1 MIVFPMAGRG
11 QRFVD
16 AGYRQP
22 KFMLELAGTSVFR
35 HVLEGFSSLFGAE
48 KFLFV
53 MTYDTQI
60 AAFVDSGCAA
70 MGLAAPLLAIL
81 DAPTRGQA
89 ETVALGLQQAAI
101 DAAEPLTIFN
111 IDTLRP
117 NFAYPANMDLNRI
130 DGYLE
135 VFKGAGD
142 GWSFVRPQPGNGGR
156 VAETAEKKR
165 ISDLCCSG
173 LYHFR
178 TASLF
183 TDAFQGALGDADWPL
198 VNGEYYVAPL
208 YNRLI
213 AAGADIR
220 YHLIAENEI
229 AFCGTPEQYA
239 ELSRQMKN
247 EHG

>member
-1 MIVFPMAGRG
+1 VIVFPMNGRG

-35 HVLEGFSSLFGAE
+35 HVLEGFASLFGAE
-48 KFLFV
+48 QFLFV
-53 MTYDTQI
+53 MAYDTKI
-60 AAFVDSGCAA
+60 AAFVESECAA
-70 MGLAAPLLAIL
+70 MGLTAPLLAIL
-81 DAPTRGQA
+81 NAPTRGQA
-89 ETVALGLQQAAI
+89 ETVALGLEQAAT
-101 DAAEPLTIFN
+101 DPTEPLTIFN

-117 NFAYPANMDLNRI
+117 NFAYPKDMDLSRI

-135 VFKGAGD
+135 VFKCTGD
-142 GWSFVRPQPGNGGR
+142 GWSFVRPDSGIGGR

-178 TASLF
+178 SASLF
-183 TDAFQGALGDADWPL
+183 TESFEAALGDADWPL

-213 AAGADIR
+213 ANARDIR
-220 YHLIAENEI
+220 YHLITDTEV

-239 ELSRQMKN
+239 ELTRQMEN
-247 EHG
+247 DHG